1 MKSIGNK
8 RFAFYALH
16 FAFAVFAAAAH
27 AALPGAYA
35 LRFAD
40 SLTGRID
47 EYRIHNGTTTADYI
61 AADYATQTDA
71 AFLTYGEVQGGGGF
85 FIMVR

>member
-47 EYRIHNGTTTADYI
+47 EFRIHDGVQSAAYVS
-61 AADYATQTDA
+61 ADYATQTDPD
-71 AFLTYGEVQGGGGF
+71 FLTFGEIQSHGGF
-85 FIMVR
+85 FIILR